1 MFFADACF
9 MLANNVDDIVDN
21 IGSGVKAVT
30 LRAEIFSEL
39 SAYEPAAAEERMR
52 TLSQQK
58 ITFPVVV

>member
-1 MFFADACF
+1 

>member
-1 MFFADACF
+1 

-21 IGSGVKAVT
+21 IRSDVKAAA
-30 LRAEIFSEL
+30 LRAEFFSEL
-39 SAYEPAAAEERMR
+39 SAYELAAVEARMR